1 MLATVILV
9 CVGTMHI
16 VEYSPWLFAL
26 FYLSRLAVTSLTPR
40 RYQKE
45 PTVGTWILGVKN
57 SEKDDDFR
65 ILWLSCMHKTEKSE
79 SEIIFAKF
87 YLPS

>member
-45 PTVGTWILGVKN
+45 PTVGTWILGVK
-57 SEKDDDFR
+57 
-65 ILWLSCMHKTEKSE
+65 KTTIFGFCGYLACTKLKSLE
-79 SEIIFAKF
+79 SEIIIFAKF